1 MKSRG
6 ENMNKIAIVAYSG
19 EINNFV
25 DALETALEKVHKGE
39 EVKLIIEGEATHC
52 IKDILNSNSPYRFL
66 YNEIKNSG
74 IIDCI
79 CETCSKHNGL
89 DTFAKVEG
97 FQLRGESYGHPS
109 LINYSR
115 NEYELVFY

>member
-1 MKSRG
+1 
-6 ENMNKIAIVAYSG
+6 MNKIAIVAYSG

-79 CETCSKHNGL
+79 C
-89 DTFAKVEG
+89 
-97 FQLRGESYGHPS
+97 
-109 LINYSR
+109 
-115 NEYELVFY
+115 